1 MAEREP
7 RPRTVGVVLAGGVG
21 RRVGHDTPKQ
31 LLEIAGR
38 TILEHTL
45 ALFQGAPEI
54 DEIMVLMAPGFT
66 GEVERIV
73 ERNGFTKVGR
83 ILEGGASR
91 PETTWR
97 ALRALGTREC
107 HVLLHDAV
115 RPLTE
120 PRIIAD
126 CVEALRTF
134 SAVEVAIPSSDTIV
148 VTSQGPHGE
157 VVSDVPDRAG
167 LRRVQTPQCFRLSVI
182 REAYERAFADPG
194 FGDRPPTDD
203 CGVVLRYL
211 PDVPIHVVP
220 GSERNMKVTHPV
232 DLFVA
237 DGLLRLAASDVPAR
251 SDAALREALEGR
263 TVVVFRADDGAGA
276 EVARLAGHH
285 GARVFPFSGL
295 SGLSRLSRLPGP
307 SGPSGPPGLPRPA
320 DSPGTPGSAKTSDSS
335 KTPGLPGAADSFGRP
350 GSPEAPR
357 LPGIPDGVRVDD
369 PRAVA
374 DALARVVKETG
385 GIDYVVGAA
394 GAPPPGRLDA
404 VDDAAIAGTVNAEHL
419 GPVTVA
425 RAALPHLRE
434 TRGQLLFHSPP
445 PARDGAGEGLRS
457 FAGAAV
463 AGLTRALAEEWAE
476 YGVRV
481 NCVDPGRAGA
491 TTPPGPSSP
500 YTVARTSLD
509 VLASGV
515 TGQVVDARP

>member
-45 ALFQGAPEI
+45 ALFEGAPEI

-107 HVLLHDAV
+107 LVLLHDAV
-115 RPLTE
+115 RPLAE

-157 VVSDVPDRAG
+157 IVSDVPDRAG

-237 DGLLRLAASDVPAR
+237 DKLLRLAASDVPAR
-251 SDAALREALEGR
+251 SDTALRDALEGR
-263 TVVVFRADDGAGA
+263 TVVVLGADDAAGA

-285 GARVFPFSGL
+285 GARVFPL
-295 SGLSRLSRLPGP
+295 SGS
-307 SGPSGPPGLPRPA
+307 PGLPRSTRSPVTPNSPNSPNSP
-320 DSPGTPGSAKTSDSS
+320 DSPDSPSSPNSPGTPGSSEAHDLPDAHGRSS
-335 KTPGLPGAADSFGRP
+335 TPSLSGV
-350 GSPEAPR
+350 
-357 LPGIPDGVRVDD
+357 PDGVRVDD
-369 PRAVA
+369 FRAVA

-385 GIDYVVGAA
+385 GIDYVVSAA
-394 GAPPPGRLDA
+394 GAPPGRIDA
-404 VDDAAIAGTVNAEHL
+404 VDDTAIAETVSVNHL

-434 TRGQLLFHSPP
+434 TRGQLLFHAPSR
-445 PARDGAGEGLRS
+445 AQDGTGDGLRS

-463 AGLTRALAEEWAE
+463 AGLTRALAEEWAG

-481 NCVDPGRAGA
+481 NCVDPGRAEA
-491 TTPPGPSSP
+491 TAPPGPPAP
-500 YTVARTSLD
+500 YAVARTSLD
-509 VLASGV
+509 VLVSGV

>member
-45 ALFQGAPEI
+45 ALFQEAPEI
-54 DEIMVLMAPGFT
+54 DEIIVLMAPGFT

-97 ALRALGTREC
+97 ALQALGAQEC

-115 RPLTE
+115 RPLADR
-120 PRIIAD
+120 RIIAD

-148 VTSQGPHGE
+148 VTSPGPHGE
-157 VVSDVPDRAG
+157 IVSDVPDRAR

-194 FGDRPPTDD
+194 FGDRSATDD

-237 DGLLRLAASDVPAR
+237 DRLLRLAASEVPSR
-251 SDAALREALEGR
+251 SDTALRETLEGR

-276 EVARLAGHH
+276 EVARLAGEY
-285 GARVFPFSGL
+285 GARVFPF
-295 SGLSRLSRLPGP
+295 
-307 SGPSGPPGLPRPA
+307 
-320 DSPGTPGSAKTSDSS
+320 
-335 KTPGLPGAADSFGRP
+335 P
-350 GSPEAPR
+350 GSPAP
-357 LPGIPDGVRVDD
+357 GEVRVDD

-385 GIDYVVGAA
+385 GIDYVISAA
-394 GAPPPGRLDA
+394 GTPPQGRLDA
-404 VDDAAIAGTVNAEHL
+404 VDDATIAGTVNADHL

-434 TRGQLLFHSPP
+434 TRGQLLFHSPSP
-445 PARDGAGEGLRS
+445 GGDGAGEGLRS

-463 AGLTRALAEEWAE
+463 AGLTLALAREWTE
-476 YGVRV
+476 YGIRV
-481 NCVDPGRAGA
+481 NCVEPGRAGA
-491 TTPPGPSSP
+491 ATPTGPSSSH
-500 YTVARTSLD
+500 TVARTSLD

-515 TGQVVDARP
+515 TGQVIDSRP

>member
-1 MAEREP
+1 MSEREP

-45 ALFQGAPEI
+45 ALFEGAPEI

-73 ERNGFTKVGR
+73 ERGGFTKVGR

-97 ALRALGTREC
+97 ALRALGTREEC
-107 HVLLHDAV
+107 LVLLHDAV
-115 RPLTE
+115 RPLAE

-148 VTSQGPHGE
+148 VTSRGPRGE

-237 DGLLRLAASDVPAR
+237 DKLLRLAAGDVPAR
-251 SDAALREALEGR
+251 SETALRDALEGR
-263 TVVVFRADDGAGA
+263 TVVVLGADDAGA
-276 EVARLAGHH
+276 EVAELAGRH
-285 GARVFPFSGL
+285 GAHVFPIGF
-295 SGLSRLSRLPGP
+295 P
-307 SGPSGPPGLPRPA
+307 
-320 DSPGTPGSAKTSDSS
+320 
-335 KTPGLPGAADSFGRP
+335 AADF
-350 GSPEAPR
+350 
-357 LPGIPDGVRVDD
+357 
-369 PRAVA
+369 RAVA

-385 GIDYVVGAA
+385 GIDYVVSTA
-394 GAPPPGRLDA
+394 GAPPGRIDA
-404 VDDAAIAGTVNAEHL
+404 VDDAAIAETVSVNHL

-434 TRGQLLFHSPP
+434 TRGQLLFHAPS
-445 PARDGAGEGLRS
+445 PARDGTGDGLRA

-463 AGLTRALAEEWAE
+463 TGLTRALAEEWAG

-481 NCVDPGRAGA
+481 NCVDPGRAG
-491 TTPPGPSSP
+491 TTAPPGPPAP
-500 YTVARTSLD
+500 YAVARASLD

-515 TGQVVDARP
+515 TGQVVGARPGPSPVSPDVRP

>member
-97 ALRALGTREC
+97 ALRALGTRDC
-107 HVLLHDAV
+107 LVLLHDAV
-115 RPLTE
+115 RPLAE
-120 PRIIAD
+120 PRIITD

-157 VVSDVPDRAG
+157 IVSDVPDRAG
-167 LRRVQTPQCFRLSVI
+167 LRRVQTPQCFRLPVI

-237 DGLLRLAASDVPAR
+237 DRLLRLAESDVPAR
-251 SDAALREALEGR
+251 SGAALREALEGR
-263 TVVVFRADDGAGA
+263 TVVVLGADDAAGA
-276 EVARLAGHH
+276 EVAKLAGHH
-285 GARVFPFSGL
+285 GARVFPLLTSPV
-295 SGLSRLSRLPGP
+295 SPG
-307 SGPSGPPGLPRPA
+307 PA
-320 DSPGTPGSAKTSDSS
+320 DSSKAQALPGTP
-335 KTPGLPGAADSFGRP
+335 
-350 GSPEAPR
+350 EV
-357 LPGIPDGVRVDD
+357 VRVDD
-369 PRAVA
+369 FRAVA

-385 GIDYVVGAA
+385 GIDYVVGAG
-394 GAPPPGRLDA
+394 GAPSGRI
-404 VDDAAIAGTVNAEHL
+404 DAADDTAIAETVSLNHL

-434 TRGQLLFHSPP
+434 TRGQLLFHVPCR
-445 PARDGAGEGLRS
+445 AGDGEGDGLRA

-463 AGLTRALAEEWAE
+463 SGLTRALAEEWAG

-481 NCVDPGRAGA
+481 NCVAPGRTEAPAPSDPSG
-491 TTPPGPSSP
+491 PPAPRA
-500 YTVARTSLD
+500 VARTSLD

>member
-45 ALFQGAPEI
+45 ALFEGAPEI

-107 HVLLHDAV
+107 LVLLHDAV
-115 RPLTE
+115 RPLAE

-148 VTSQGPHGE
+148 VTSRGPHGE
-157 VVSDVPDRAG
+157 VVSDVPDRAR

-237 DGLLRLAASDVPAR
+237 DKLLRLAASDVPAR
-251 SDAALREALEGR
+251 SGTALRDALEGR
-263 TVVVFRADDGAGA
+263 TVVVLGADDAAGA
-276 EVARLAGHH
+276 EVAKLAGHH
-285 GARVFPFSGL
+285 GARVFPVGFPVGDL
-295 SGLSRLSRLPGP
+295 
-307 SGPSGPPGLPRPA
+307 
-320 DSPGTPGSAKTSDSS
+320 
-335 KTPGLPGAADSFGRP
+335 
-350 GSPEAPR
+350 
-357 LPGIPDGVRVDD
+357 
-369 PRAVA
+369 RAVA

-385 GIDYVVGAA
+385 GIDHVVSAA
-394 GAPPPGRLDA
+394 GAPPGRIDA
-404 VDDAAIAGTVNAEHL
+404 VDDATIAETVSANHL

-434 TRGQLLFHSPP
+434 TRGQLLFLAPSR
-445 PARDGAGEGLRS
+445 AQDGTGDGLRS
-457 FAGAAV
+457 YAGAAV
-463 AGLTRALAEEWAE
+463 TGLTRVLAEEWAG

-491 TTPPGPSSP
+491 TTPGPHAP
-500 YTVARTSLD
+500 YAVARTSLD
-509 VLASGV
+509 VLVSGV
-515 TGQVVDARP
+515 TGQVVDART

>member
-1 MAEREP
+1 MAEPEP

-21 RRVGHDTPKQ
+21 RRVGNDTPKQ

-73 ERNGFTKVGR
+73 ERGGFTKVGR

-97 ALRALGTREC
+97 ALQALGTREC

-115 RPLTE
+115 RPLADR
-120 PRIIAD
+120 RIITD

-148 VTSQGPHGE
+148 VTSPGPHGE
-157 VVSDVPDRAG
+157 IVSDVPDRAG

-194 FGDRPPTDD
+194 FGDRPATDD

-211 PDVPIHVVP
+211 PGVPIHVVP

-237 DGLLRLAASDVPAR
+237 DKLLRLAASEVPSR
-251 SDAALREALEGR
+251 SDTALREALEGR

-276 EVARLAGHH
+276 EVARLAGEY
-285 GARVFPFSGL
+285 GARVFPFSGSPAP
-295 SGLSRLSRLPGP
+295 SGTPSSPDTPGPSDTPSPSGAPGP
-307 SGPSGPPGLPRPA
+307 SGAPDTS
-320 DSPGTPGSAKTSDSS
+320 GTPGPS
-335 KTPGLPGAADSFGRP
+335 GAPDFSEMP
-350 GSPEAPR
+350 SPSGASGE
-357 LPGIPDGVRVDD
+357 VRVDD

-394 GAPPPGRLDA
+394 GAPPSGRLDA
-404 VDDAAIAGTVNAEHL
+404 VDDAAIAGTVNADHL

-434 TRGQLLFHSPP
+434 TRGQLLFHSPSP
-445 PARDGAGEGLRS
+445 GGDGAGEGLRS

-463 AGLTRALAEEWAE
+463 AGLTLALAREWAE

-481 NCVDPGRAGA
+481 NCVNPGRAGA
-491 TTPPGPSSP
+491 ATPSGPSGPSSP
-500 YTVARTSLD
+500 RAVARTSLD

-515 TGQVVDARP
+515 TGQVIDARP

>member
-45 ALFQGAPEI
+45 TLFEGSPEI

-107 HVLLHDAV
+107 LVLLHDAV
-115 RPLTE
+115 RPLAE

-157 VVSDVPDRAG
+157 IVSDVPDRAG

-232 DLFVA
+232 DLFIA
-237 DGLLRLAASDVPAR
+237 DKLLRLAASDVPAR
-251 SDAALREALEGR
+251 SGTALREALEGR
-263 TVVVFRADDGAGA
+263 TVVVFGADDGAGA
-276 EVARLAGHH
+276 EVAELAGRH
-285 GARVFPFSGL
+285 GARVFP
-295 SGLSRLSRLPGP
+295 
-307 SGPSGPPGLPRPA
+307 
-320 DSPGTPGSAKTSDSS
+320 
-335 KTPGLPGAADSFGRP
+335 LPGAAS
-350 GSPEAPR
+350 
-357 LPGIPDGVRVDD
+357 LPGAPDGVRVDD
-369 PRAVA
+369 FRAVA

-394 GAPPPGRLDA
+394 GAPAGRI
-404 VDDAAIAGTVNAEHL
+404 DAADDTAIAETVSLHHL

-434 TRGQLLFHSPP
+434 TRGQLLFHVPSR
-445 PARDGAGEGLRS
+445 ARDAAGDGLRS

-463 AGLTRALAEEWAE
+463 AGLTRALAEEWAG

-491 TTPPGPSSP
+491 TAPPGPP
-500 YTVARTSLD
+500 APHAVARTSLD

>member
-45 ALFQGAPEI
+45 ALFEGSPEV
-54 DEIMVLMAPGFT
+54 DEIMVMMAPGFT

-73 ERNGFTKVGR
+73 ERNGFMKVGR

-107 HVLLHDAV
+107 LVLLHDAV
-115 RPLTE
+115 RPLAE

-157 VVSDVPDRAG
+157 IVSDVPDRAG

-232 DLFVA
+232 DLFIA
-237 DGLLRLAASDVPAR
+237 DKLLRLAASDVPAR
-251 SDAALREALEGR
+251 SGTALREVLEGR
-263 TVVVFRADDGAGA
+263 TVVVFGSDDGAGA
-276 EVARLAGHH
+276 EVAELAGHH
-285 GARVFPFSGL
+285 GARVFP
-295 SGLSRLSRLPGP
+295 
-307 SGPSGPPGLPRPA
+307 
-320 DSPGTPGSAKTSDSS
+320 
-335 KTPGLPGAADSFGRP
+335 LPGAAS
-350 GSPEAPR
+350 
-357 LPGIPDGVRVDD
+357 LPGTPDVVRVDD
-369 PRAVA
+369 FRAVA
-374 DALARVVKETG
+374 DALARIVKETG
-385 GIDYVVGAA
+385 GIDYVVSAA
-394 GAPPPGRLDA
+394 GAPPGRI
-404 VDDAAIAGTVNAEHL
+404 DAADDTAIAETVSLNHL

-434 TRGQLLFHSPP
+434 TRGQLLFHAPSR
-445 PARDGAGEGLRS
+445 ARDAAGDGLRS

-463 AGLTRALAEEWAE
+463 AGLTRALAEEWAG

-481 NCVDPGRAGA
+481 NCVDPGRAEA
-491 TTPPGPSSP
+491 TAPPGPRAPSA
-500 YTVARTSLD
+500 VARTSLD
-509 VLASGV
+509 VLASGI

>member
-31 LLEIAGR
+31 LLEIGGR

-45 ALFQGAPEI
+45 ALFEGSPEI

-107 HVLLHDAV
+107 LVLLHDAV
-115 RPLTE
+115 RPLAE

-157 VVSDVPDRAG
+157 IVSDVPDRAG

-232 DLFVA
+232 DLLIA
-237 DGLLRLAASDVPAR
+237 DKLLRLAASDVPAR
-251 SDAALREALEGR
+251 SGTALREALEGR
-263 TVVVFRADDGAGA
+263 TVVVFGADDGAGA
-276 EVARLAGHH
+276 EVAELAGRH
-285 GARVFPFSGL
+285 GARAFP
-295 SGLSRLSRLPGP
+295 
-307 SGPSGPPGLPRPA
+307 
-320 DSPGTPGSAKTSDSS
+320 
-335 KTPGLPGAADSFGRP
+335 LPGAAS
-350 GSPEAPR
+350 
-357 LPGIPDGVRVDD
+357 LPGTPDGVRVDD
-369 PRAVA
+369 FRAVA

-385 GIDYVVGAA
+385 GIDYVVSAA
-394 GAPPPGRLDA
+394 GAPAGRI
-404 VDDAAIAGTVNAEHL
+404 DAADDTAIAETVSLNHL

-434 TRGQLLFHSPP
+434 TRGQLLFHAPSR
-445 PARDGAGEGLRS
+445 ARDAAGDGLRS

-463 AGLTRALAEEWAE
+463 AGLTRALAEEWAG

-491 TTPPGPSSP
+491 TAPPGPP
-500 YTVARTSLD
+500 GIHAVASTSLD

>member
-45 ALFQGAPEI
+45 ALFEGSPEI
-54 DEIMVLMAPGFT
+54 DEIMVMMAPGFT

-73 ERNGFTKVGR
+73 ERSGFTKVGR

-107 HVLLHDAV
+107 LVLLHDAV
-115 RPLTE
+115 RPLAE

-157 VVSDVPDRAG
+157 IVSDVPDRAG

-232 DLFVA
+232 DLFIA
-237 DGLLRLAASDVPAR
+237 DKLLRLAASDVPAR
-251 SDAALREALEGR
+251 SGTALREALEGR
-263 TVVVFRADDGAGA
+263 TVVVFGADDGAGA
-276 EVARLAGHH
+276 EVAELAGHH
-285 GARVFPFSGL
+285 GARVFPLLGS
-295 SGLSRLSRLPGP
+295 PGP
-307 SGPSGPPGLPRPA
+307 PRPA
-320 DSPGTPGSAKTSDSS
+320 DSPGSPPPSAAPGSSEAHDL
-335 KTPGLPGAADSFGRP
+335 PGTRDLPGAAS
-350 GSPEAPR
+350 
-357 LPGIPDGVRVDD
+357 LPGTRNPPGTASPTGTPDVVRVDD
-369 PRAVA
+369 FRAVA
-374 DALARVVKETG
+374 DALARIVKETG
-385 GIDYVVGAA
+385 GIDYVVSPA
-394 GAPPPGRLDA
+394 GAPPGRI
-404 VDDAAIAGTVNAEHL
+404 DAADDTAIAETVSLNHL

-434 TRGQLLFHSPP
+434 TRGQLLFHAPSR
-445 PARDGAGEGLRS
+445 ARDAAGDGLRS

-463 AGLTRALAEEWAE
+463 AGLTRALAEEWAG

-481 NCVDPGRAGA
+481 NCVDPGRAE
-491 TTPPGPSSP
+491 TTAPPGPRAPSA
-500 YTVARTSLD
+500 VARTSLD

>member
-45 ALFQGAPEI
+45 ALFEGSPEI

-97 ALRALGTREC
+97 ALRALGAQEC
-107 HVLLHDAV
+107 LVLLHDAV
-115 RPLTE
+115 RPLAE

-157 VVSDVPDRAG
+157 IVSDVPDRAG

-232 DLFVA
+232 DLFIA
-237 DGLLRLAASDVPAR
+237 DKLLRLAASDVPAR
-251 SDAALREALEGR
+251 SGTALREALEGR
-263 TVVVFRADDGAGA
+263 TVVVFGADGGAGA
-276 EVARLAGHH
+276 EVAELAGHH
-285 GARVFPFSGL
+285 GARVFPLLGS
-295 SGLSRLSRLPGP
+295 
-307 SGPSGPPGLPRPA
+307 PGLPRPA
-320 DSPGTPGSAKTSDSS
+320 GSPGSPPPSGTPDPSETHDLPGTPDLPDAPS
-335 KTPGLPGAADSFGRP
+335 LPGT
-350 GSPEAPR
+350 
-357 LPGIPDGVRVDD
+357 PDGVRVDD
-369 PRAVA
+369 FRAVA

-385 GIDYVVGAA
+385 GIDYVVSAA
-394 GAPPPGRLDA
+394 GASPGRIDA
-404 VDDAAIAGTVNAEHL
+404 VDDTAIAETVSLNHL

-434 TRGQLLFHSPP
+434 TRGQLLFHAPSR
-445 PARDGAGEGLRS
+445 ARDATGDGLRS

-463 AGLTRALAEEWAE
+463 AGLTRALAEEWAG

-481 NCVDPGRAGA
+481 NCVDPGRAEA
-491 TTPPGPSSP
+491 TAPPGPP
-500 YTVARTSLD
+500 APHAVARTSLD

>member
-45 ALFQGAPEI
+45 ALFEGAPEI

-73 ERNGFTKVGR
+73 ERNGFTKVVA

-97 ALRALGTREC
+97 ALRALGTREDC
-107 HVLLHDAV
+107 LVLLHDAV
-115 RPLTE
+115 RPLAE
-120 PRIIAD
+120 PRIITD

-148 VTSQGPHGE
+148 VTSPGPHGE
-157 VVSDVPDRAG
+157 IVSDVPDRAA
-167 LRRVQTPQCFRLSVI
+167 LRRVQTPQCFRLPVI

-194 FGDRPPTDD
+194 FGDRPATDD

-237 DGLLRLAASDVPAR
+237 DQLLRLAAGDVPAR
-251 SDAALREALEGR
+251 SGAALREALEGR
-263 TVVVFRADDGAGA
+263 TVVVLGADDDAGAGVA
-276 EVARLAGHH
+276 ELAGRH
-285 GARVFPFSGL
+285 GARVFPLLTSA
-295 SGLSRLSRLPGP
+295 GP
-307 SGPSGPPGLPRPA
+307 PRPA
-320 DSPGTPGSAKTSDSS
+320 SPGTPDSAGAQDSAGG
-335 KTPGLPGAADSFGRP
+335 PDVVRADDF
-350 GSPEAPR
+350 
-357 LPGIPDGVRVDD
+357 
-369 PRAVA
+369 RAVA

-385 GIDYVVGAA
+385 GIDCVVSAA
-394 GAPPPGRLDA
+394 GAPPGRI
-404 VDDAAIAGTVNAEHL
+404 DAADGTVIAATVSANHL

-434 TRGQLLFHSPP
+434 TRGQLLFHAPSR
-445 PARDGAGEGLRS
+445 AGGGAGDGLRA

-463 AGLTRALAEEWAE
+463 TGLTRALAEEWAE

-481 NCVDPGRAGA
+481 NCVDPGRAEA
-491 TTPPGPSSP
+491 TTPPDPSA
-500 YTVARTSLD
+500 VARTSLD

-515 TGQVVDARP
+515 TGRVVDARP

>member
-7 RPRTVGVVLAGGVG
+7 RPRTVGVILAGGVG

-73 ERNGFTKVGR
+73 ERGGFTKVTG

-148 VTSQGPHGE
+148 VTSRGPHGE

-251 SDAALREALEGR
+251 PDATLREALEGR

-276 EVARLAGHH
+276 EVARLAGQH
-285 GARVFPFSGL
+285 GARVFPFFS
-295 SGLSRLSRLPGP
+295 
-307 SGPSGPPGLPRPA
+307 
-320 DSPGTPGSAKTSDSS
+320 GTPS
-335 KTPGLPGAADSFGRP
+335 LP
-350 GSPEAPR
+350 GSPETLGSSGAPR
-357 LPGIPDGVRVDD
+357 LSGVPDGVRVDD

-404 VDDAAIAGTVNAEHL
+404 VDDAAIAGAVNADHL

-434 TRGQLLFHSPP
+434 TRGQLLFHSPSP
-445 PARDGAGEGLRS
+445 TRDGVGEGLRS

-463 AGLTRALAEEWAE
+463 AGLTRALAREWAE
-476 YGVRV
+476 YGVQV

-500 YTVARTSLD
+500 YAVARTSLD

-515 TGQVVDARP
+515 TGQVIDARP

>member
-97 ALRALGTREC
+97 ALQALGTQEC

-115 RPLTE
+115 RPLADR
-120 PRIIAD
+120 RIIAD

-148 VTSQGPHGE
+148 VTSPGPHGE
-157 VVSDVPDRAG
+157 IVSDVPDRAG

-237 DGLLRLAASDVPAR
+237 DKLLRLAASEVPSH
-251 SDAALREALEGR
+251 SDTALREALEGR

-276 EVARLAGHH
+276 EVARLAGEY
-285 GARVFPFSGL
+285 GARVFPFSGTPCPSDAPGSSRTPGSSGTSSL
-295 SGLSRLSRLPGP
+295 SGAPDSPETPGP
-307 SGPSGPPGLPRPA
+307 SGASG
-320 DSPGTPGSAKTSDSS
+320 
-335 KTPGLPGAADSFGRP
+335 
-350 GSPEAPR
+350 
-357 LPGIPDGVRVDD
+357 GVRVDD

-374 DALARVVKETG
+374 EALARVVKETG

-394 GAPPPGRLDA
+394 GTPPPGRLDA
-404 VDDAAIAGTVNAEHL
+404 VDDTAIAWTVNADHL

-434 TRGQLLFHSPP
+434 TRGQLLFHSPSP
-445 PARDGAGEGLRS
+445 SGDGTGGGLRS

-463 AGLTRALAEEWAE
+463 AGLTLALAEEWAE

-491 TTPPGPSSP
+491 ATPSGPWSPSSSH
-500 YTVARTSLD
+500 TVARTSLD

-515 TGQVVDARP
+515 TGQVIGTRP